1 MTQDEDF
8 GNDSPGG
15 GAVGHHDEHSPASG
29 PGDGS
34 ERRAH
39 PRVPAEWP
47 ITIALPEGYFEANL
61 RDVSA
66 SGVCFHVD
74 RPVSEMTVLRL
85 QLDLD
90 SEGDKHR
97 VDGRGV
103 VVRCKRISPALD
115 HYEVAVF
122 FDQIESRDRELLA
135 QHCSPN

>member
-1 MTQDEDF
+1 MTQDDDT
-8 GNDSPGG
+8 GSGSPGL
-15 GAVGHHDEHSPASG
+15 GAPNGHDEPSQTSA

-39 PRVPAEWP
+39 PRIPAEWP

-74 RPVSEMTVLRL
+74 RPVAEMTVLRL

-90 SEGDKHR
+90 SQGDKHR

-103 VVRCKRISPALD
+103 VVRCKRIAPALE

-122 FDQIESRDRELLA
+122 FDQIEAHDREVLA
-135 QHCSPN
+135 RHCSPN

>member
-1 MTQDEDF
+1 MTQDDDF
-8 GNDSPGG
+8 GNDSPGD
-15 GAVGHHDEHSPASG
+15 GASSHHDGHSPASG
-29 PGDGS
+29 SGGGA

-39 PRVPAEWP
+39 PRAPAEWP

-103 VVRCKRISPALD
+103 VVRCKRIAPALE

-122 FDQIESRDRELLA
+122 FDQIEARDRELLA